1 MGILSQRAQRLIQKK
16 QFYFKVLCIWAFITC
31 VESPSEGL
39 PGNRIALCCFV
50 FPRRKMSYLVKY
62 PSISSHLPWEVVLG
76 QHLSLPALVLLV
88 RRFRHSW
95 PQSLRITAAL
105 ESRLSVLVVGGCGR
119 TLCQRQHC
127 DLSVEWEREKPR
139 QKQACCSPKVVKE
152 EGGEG
157 TSILMTL
164 KCMFHNSEHTNYK
177 CHTLGFIRLAY
188 FHN

>member
-1 MGILSQRAQRLIQKK
+1 M
-16 QFYFKVLCIWAFITC
+16 LCICAFITC

-62 PSISSHLPWEVVLG
+62 PIISSHLPREVVLG
-76 QHLSLPALVLLV
+76 QHLSLPTLVLLV
-88 RRFRHSW
+88 RRFRDSW
-95 PQSLRITAAL
+95 PQSLRITPAL
-105 ESRLSVLVVGGCGR
+105 ESRLSTLLCSWVFPIVGGCGR
-119 TLCQRQHC
+119 TFCQRQHC
-127 DLSVEWEREKPR
+127 DLSAEWEREKPC

-157 TSILMTL
+157 KSILTIL
-164 KCMFHNSEHTNYK
+164 KCMFLNSEYTNYK